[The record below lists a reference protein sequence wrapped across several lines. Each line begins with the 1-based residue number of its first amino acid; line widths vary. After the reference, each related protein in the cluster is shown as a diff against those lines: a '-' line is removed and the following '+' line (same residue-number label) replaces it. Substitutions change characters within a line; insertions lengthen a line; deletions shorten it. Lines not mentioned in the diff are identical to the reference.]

1 MWHKVINENKFISL
15 LYDEVPELI
24 NVNIINVKLEDQGR
38 KVSLL
43 FVMPEYADHPP
54 KKWHRL
60 KYNSIVVELNFFDV
74 NDLSFTSTNK
84 DLSGDISIESNDHNT
99 LNTHLSVTLTLN
111 LKASGRLIQKME
123 GYIDEIDTSLA

>member
-15 LYDEVPELI
+15 LYNEVPELI

-54 KKWHRL
+54 KKWNRL

-99 LNTHLSVTLTLN
+99 LKVRVSGTLTLS
-111 LKASGRLIQKME
+111 LEASGGLIQKIE

>member
-1 MWHKVINENKFISL
+1 
-15 LYDEVPELI
+15 
-24 NVNIINVKLEDQGR
+24 
-38 KVSLL
+38 
-43 FVMPEYADHPP
+43 MPEYADHPP

-99 LNTHLSVTLTLN
+99 LKVRVSGTLTLS
-111 LKASGRLIQKME
+111 LEASGGLIQKIE